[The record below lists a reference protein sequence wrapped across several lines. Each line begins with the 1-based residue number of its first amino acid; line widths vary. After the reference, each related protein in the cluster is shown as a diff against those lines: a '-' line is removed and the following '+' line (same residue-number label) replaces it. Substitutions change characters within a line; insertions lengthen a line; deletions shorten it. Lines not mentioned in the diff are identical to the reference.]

1 MKKIKWLSFITL
13 LILISAYSF
22 LLYEFTDTILNEK
35 NLLINLYLEF
45 IDRDIKVPNNENILY
60 LYPLF
65 YLVYLTPLFFLTSY
79 FLLSFKLFLMF
90 IQGRI
95 FEKKVFYILKAIL
108 FVFVLEN
115 ILTPIIQIYYVDS
128 INKIFK
134 YSYEI
139 REFYIYDRIIGLLI
153 ICFIMILSW
162 IFFEALKLKKD
173 SDEIELHKQSLVQKH
188 KLSMLGDMLGFI
200 SHEWKE
206 PLSRISSYLIN
217 IQINN
222 RNTSINEKIDS
233 CQNEIQFMNNVLND
247 FKTFYISSSN
257 KKIFLI
263 SKEIE
268 YILTLIRSD
277 LIVNKIDVDFNSLE
291 KHNECFV
298 GQGNEF
304 SQVLL
309 ILLTNSKEAFI
320 NRNIKNRK
328 INISLVDSSVYY
340 SDNAGGIDNKDID
353 KIFLTEFSTKKQNMG
368 IGLHFAKLI
377 VEEKLEAKITVN
389 NIRNGLEFKINL
401 KNEEN
406 NNV

>member
-22 LLYEFTDTILNEK
+22 LLYEFADTILNEK

-222 RNTSINEKIDS
+222 KNTSINEKIDS

-257 KKIFLI
+257 KKTFLI

-328 INISLVDSSVYY
+328 INISLVDNLVYY

>member
-257 KKIFLI
+257 KKTFLI

-328 INISLVDSSVYY
+328 INISLVDNLVYY

>member
-222 RNTSINEKIDS
+222 KNTSINEKIDS

>member
-257 KKIFLI
+257 KKTFLI

>member
-1 MKKIKWLSFITL
+1 MKKIKWISFITI

-22 LLYEFTDTILNEK
+22 LLYEFADSILNEK
-35 NLLINLYLEF
+35 NLLIDLYLEF
-45 IDRDIKVPNNENILY
+45 IDRDIEVSNNENILY
-60 LYPLF
+60 SYPIF

-79 FLLSFKLFLMF
+79 FLLSFKLFLIF

-95 FEKKVFYILKAIL
+95 FEKKVFYILKTIL

-115 ILTPIIQIYYVDS
+115 ILTPIIQVYYVDS
-128 INKIFK
+128 VNEILDLN
-134 YSYEI
+134 YEI
-139 REFYIYDRIIGLLI
+139 REFYLYDRIIGILI
-153 ICFIMILSW
+153 ICFMMVLSW

-173 SDEIELHKQSLVQKH
+173 SDEIELHKHSLIQKH

-222 RNTSINEKIDS
+222 KNTSINEKIDS
-233 CQNEIQFMNNVLND
+233 CQNEIQLMNNILND
-247 FKTFYISSSN
+247 FKKFYISSSS
-257 KKIFLI
+257 KKTFLI

-277 LIVNKIDVDFNSLE
+277 LIVNKIDVNFSNSE
-291 KHNECFV
+291 KHNECYV

-320 NRNIKNRK
+320 NRKIKNRK
-328 INISLVDSSVYY
+328 INILVIDNILHYN
-340 SDNAGGIDNKDID
+340 DNAGGIDDKDID

-389 NIRNGLEFKINL
+389 NIKNGLEFKIIL

>member
-222 RNTSINEKIDS
+222 KNTSINEKIDS

-257 KKIFLI
+257 KKTFLI

-328 INISLVDSSVYY
+328 INISLVDNLVYY